1 MPNFGPVAKGTQF
14 QPLKRKNAPG
24 TFLEQGECPRKIHPE
39 SYIHVVLLQVV
50 IPMLQLLV
58 PATSTES
65 ATEELH
71 DMPVW
76 DEQVARIV

>member
-1 MPNFGPVAKGTQF
+1 MS
-14 QPLKRKNAPG
+14 
-24 TFLEQGECPRKIHPE
+24 LEDSSLNH
-39 SYIHVVLLQVV
+39 IHVVLFQVV